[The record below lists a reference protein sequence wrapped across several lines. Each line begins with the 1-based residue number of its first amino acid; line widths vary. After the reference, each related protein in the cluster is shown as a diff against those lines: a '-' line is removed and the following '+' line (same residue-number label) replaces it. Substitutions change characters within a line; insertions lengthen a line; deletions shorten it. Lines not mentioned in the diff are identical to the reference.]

1 MLRIIREARARGCF
15 FELNAH
21 PERLDLLDIHCQMA
35 KEEGV
40 LVAISSDARHIQDF
54 ANLYYGVGQA
64 RRGWLEK
71 KDVLNSASLK
81 ALRTLLKQTM

>member
-54 ANLYYGVGQA
+54 ANLYYESV
-64 RRGWLEK
+64 RRGAAGWRK
-71 KDVLNSASLK
+71 
-81 ALRTLLKQTM
+81 RTCSTAPH